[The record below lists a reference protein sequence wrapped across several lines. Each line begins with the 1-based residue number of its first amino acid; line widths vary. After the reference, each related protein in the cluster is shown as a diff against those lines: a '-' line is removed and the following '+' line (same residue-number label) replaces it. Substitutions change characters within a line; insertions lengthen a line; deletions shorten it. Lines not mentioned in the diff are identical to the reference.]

1 MLMPKK
7 LPSTLSLAL
16 VAGLAVAATACD
28 APAASEGE
36 GEGEGEGENLGP
48 TCTEPAVVECEDE
61 VFVALTMDL
70 NANAPGLIDS
80 TPVDGVFE
88 VDVDARA
95 GGFGGTQGWVYGA
108 FTDDGLL
115 KVELSDIDS
124 LGSMDW
130 DIAFRRFVIRVNSG
144 YGGPSCVTAARTAA
158 DTDFDALAAVP
169 AGLRF
174 NSEEFMS
181 DPEGCTVVA
190 DGSGLGS
197 PGVVLQNWWS
207 YPDCVATTGNVYVLS
222 LKDGRRLKLVV
233 TQFYGGDGAQDSCN
247 DLSETTGESG
257 RIKLRYAFFE

>member
-7 LPSTLSLAL
+7 LLSTLSLAL
-16 VAGLAVAATACD
+16 LAVVATACD
-28 APAASEGE
+28 APAASE

-48 TCTEPAVVECEDE
+48 TCTEPAVVDCEDE

-80 TPVDGVFE
+80 TPVGGVFE
-88 VDVDARA
+88 VDVDATA
-95 GGFGGTQGWVYGA
+95 GGFQGTDGWVYGR

-115 KVELSDIDS
+115 KVDISDIDS

-169 AGLRF
+169 ADLRF
-174 NSEEFMS
+174 NTEEFMS
-181 DPEGCTVVA
+181 DPEGCTIVA

-197 PGVVLQNWWS
+197 PGVVLQNWWT
-207 YPDCVATTGNVYVLS
+207 YPGCVATTGNVYVLS

-233 TQFYGGDGAQDSCN
+233 TQYYGGDGAQDACN
-247 DLSETTGESG
+247 DLFETTGESA

>member
-7 LPSTLSLAL
+7 LLSTLSLVL
-16 VAGLAVAATACD
+16 VAAVATACD
-28 APAASEGE
+28 APAASE

-48 TCTEPAVVECEDE
+48 TCTEPAVVDCEDD

-169 AGLRF
+169 ADLRF
-174 NSEEFMS
+174 NTEAFMS
-181 DPEGCTVVA
+181 DPDGCTVIA
-190 DGSGLGS
+190 DGSGLPDS
-197 PGVVLQNWWS
+197 PGVVLQNWWT
-207 YPDCVATTGNVYVLS
+207 YPAGCVATTGNVYVLS

-233 TQFYGGDGAQDSCN
+233 TQYYGGDGAQDSCN
-247 DLSETTGESG
+247 DLSEITGEG
-257 RIKLRYAFFE
+257 ARIKLRYAFFE

>member
-1 MLMPKK
+1 MLTPKK
-7 LPSTLSLAL
+7 LLSTLSLAL
-16 VAGLAVAATACD
+16 LAVVATACD
-28 APAASEGE
+28 APAASE

-48 TCTEPAVVECEDE
+48 TCTEPAVVDCEDE
-61 VFVALTMDL
+61 VFIALTMDL

-95 GGFGGTQGWVYGA
+95 GGFGGTQGWVYGS

-115 KVELSDIDS
+115 KVDISDIDS

-169 AGLRF
+169 ADLRF
-174 NSEEFMS
+174 NTEEFMS
-181 DPEGCTVVA
+181 DPEGCTVIS
-190 DGSGLGS
+190 DGSGLPDS
-197 PGVVLQNWWS
+197 PGVVLQNWWT
-207 YPDCVATTGNVYVLS
+207 YPGCVATTGNVYVLS

-233 TQFYGGDGAQDSCN
+233 TQFYAGDGAQDSCN
-247 DLSETTGESG
+247 DLSQTAGESG